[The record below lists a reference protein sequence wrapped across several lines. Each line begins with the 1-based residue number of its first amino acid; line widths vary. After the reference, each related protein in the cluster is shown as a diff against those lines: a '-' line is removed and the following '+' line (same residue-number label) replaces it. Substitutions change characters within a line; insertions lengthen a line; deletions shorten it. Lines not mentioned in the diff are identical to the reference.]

1 MSRWLPSAFFRR
13 MATNLAEFRPK
24 LGKGRR
30 MKLSLSKKQAL
41 WGYAFLLIPLLYFVV
56 VFLIPMVQAF
66 RFSVLDY
73 RTLSSVTPY
82 TGLDNYKKALELEE
96 FWIAMKNTL
105 VYALVRA
112 PTVLVI
118 SLVTALAVQRL
129 RLFKN
134 AMRTTLM
141 LPFVTSAV
149 ALAWLFNYLY
159 SRLGPVTLVLTALGA
174 EQPRV
179 LLNPDTALYGISAVA
194 VWASIGYY
202 TLLFGVG
209 LDAIPA
215 EIYDAAKVD
224 GASSW
229 QTFWRITLPLLN
241 PTIVLLSVLAV
252 MASLKNFALVR
263 NMTDGGPINS
273 TLTIPLLIYREAFYH
288 LNMGLAAAITVLFF
302 ILILVITFV
311 QIRITQR
318 QFEY

>member
-1 MSRWLPSAFFRR
+1 
-13 MATNLAEFRPK
+13 
-24 LGKGRR
+24 
-30 MKLSLSKKQAL
+30 MKLSLSRKQAL
-41 WGYAFLLIPLLYFVV
+41 WGYAFILVPLIYFGV
-56 VFLIPMVQAF
+56 VFLIPMIQAF
-66 RFSVLDY
+66 RFSMLDY
-73 RTLSSVTPY
+73 RTLSSVTPFI
-82 TGLDNYKKALELEE
+82 GFENYKKVLEQEE
-96 FWIAMKNTL
+96 FWVAMKNTL
-105 VYALVRA
+105 KYALVRA
-112 PTVLVI
+112 PTVLVVG
-118 SLVTALAVQRL
+118 LVTALGVRRL
-129 RLFKN
+129 TRGKS

-149 ALAWLFNYLY
+149 ALAWLFNFLY
-159 SRLGPVTLVLTALGA
+159 SRLGPVTLALDALGF
-174 EQPRV
+174 EKTRI
-179 LLNPDTALYGISAVA
+179 LMNPDTALYGISAVA

-202 TLLFGVG
+202 ALLFGVG
-209 LDAIPA
+209 LDAIPE
-215 EIYDAAKVD
+215 EIYEAAKID

-229 QTFWRITLPLLN
+229 AMFWRITLPLLN

-288 LNMGLAAAITVLFF
+288 LNMGVAAAITVLFF

>member
-1 MSRWLPSAFFRR
+1 
-13 MATNLAEFRPK
+13 
-24 LGKGRR
+24 
-30 MKLSLSKKQAL
+30 MKLTLGRKQAL
-41 WGYAFLLIPLLYFVV
+41 WGYAFILIPLIYFAVI
-56 VFLIPMVQAF
+56 FLIPMIQAF
-66 RFSVLDY
+66 RFSMLDY

-82 TGLDNYKKALELEE
+82 IGFENYKEVFDMDE
-96 FWIAMKNTL
+96 FWVAMQNTL
-105 VYALVRA
+105 KYALVRA

-118 SLVTALAVQRL
+118 GLITALGVRRL
-129 RLFKN
+129 TRGKD

-149 ALAWLFNYLY
+149 ALAWLFNFLY
-159 SRLGPVTLVLTALGA
+159 SRVGPVTLALDALGVQ
-174 EQPRV
+174 QPRI
-179 LLNPDTALYGISAVA
+179 LMNPHTALYGISAVA

-202 TLLFGVG
+202 ALLFGVG
-209 LDAIPA
+209 LDAIPD

-229 QTFWRITLPLLN
+229 QMFWRITLPLLN

-288 LNMGLAAAITVLFF
+288 LNMGVAAAITVLFF
-302 ILILVITFV
+302 LLIMVITFV